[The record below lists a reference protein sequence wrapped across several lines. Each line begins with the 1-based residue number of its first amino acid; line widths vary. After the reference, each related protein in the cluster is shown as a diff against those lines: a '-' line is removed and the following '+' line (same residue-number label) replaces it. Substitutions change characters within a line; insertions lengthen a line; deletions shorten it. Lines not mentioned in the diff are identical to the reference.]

1 MSRVTINAETNE
13 EVELTVLNTGTPTA
27 GKYPDRFGH
36 NFSLIELHPYSGAK
50 ITQYRSDGGTFDPKP
65 YVWAESTERVA
76 KALFRENQARR
87 KCCCDSLD
95 VTVVIGPD
103 GDACRT
109 SKVRGF
115 RYLGPGTIKT
125 LPIEIHAS
133 VDTGQ
138 IERMRVEPLQ
148 NVPINQQL
156 KWLTRKKREQ
166 HCNISLSKEFDK
178 DYPPFDFICEWHE
191 INAYAMSTQQFSHM
205 RRNITSGAT
214 ESVELSLHQL
224 PAADASLRVI
234 LPKTFKIQREPTLS
248 VMCREVLQQ
257 RFQDAYSADFR
268 FNRYNNEISVRLPF
282 APLGLRFLIEWGL
295 SNEPPPAGNKVSSLE
310 GEAKR
315 AANRLLELGKTDTRS
330 NELLSALLAGIEE
343 EVRRQFKLDG
353 ADKDPLKI
361 NIMGFDPIEK
371 TLRIA
376 VAGHPIRDPT
386 WSLEYGDGIA
396 GRAYKT
402 NAVSLFVK
410 ENAVRS
416 GAPFYYALP
425 GDQALSENG
434 DEIAHA
440 AILSF
445 PLTHPGQRDSIFGVL
460 NISSNQGSSRLVDLA
475 QDDIDQI
482 TAEFREGVSLAC
494 FRALVE

>member
-1 MSRVTINAETNE
+1 
-13 EVELTVLNTGTPTA
+13 
-27 GKYPDRFGH
+27 
-36 NFSLIELHPYSGAK
+36 
-50 ITQYRSDGGTFDPKP
+50 
-65 YVWAESTERVA
+65 
-76 KALFRENQARR
+76 
-87 KCCCDSLD
+87 
-95 VTVVIGPD
+95 
-103 GDACRT
+103 
-109 SKVRGF
+109 
-115 RYLGPGTIKT
+115 
-125 LPIEIHAS
+125 
-133 VDTGQ
+133 
-138 IERMRVEPLQ
+138 
-148 NVPINQQL
+148 
-156 KWLTRKKREQ
+156 
-166 HCNISLSKEFDK
+166 
-178 DYPPFDFICEWHE
+178 
-191 INAYAMSTQQFSHM
+191 
-205 RRNITSGAT
+205 
-214 ESVELSLHQL
+214 
-224 PAADASLRVI
+224 
-234 LPKTFKIQREPTLS
+234 
-248 VMCREVLQQ
+248 MCREVLQQ

-445 PLTHPGQRDSIFGVL
+445 PLTHPGQRESIFGVL